1 MISLRSKTLRK
12 VFTCFIS
19 NEDREL
25 TLDECVRLLREEPR
39 NVERVFL
46 KLERERVIK
55 SRRRGKKRYF
65 SAAVDTMFYHHY
77 KTIFM
82 KRARI
87 EERLERALVSMKGV
101 RSCYAFGG
109 YMNMRG
115 DVDLVVVGDA
125 AGGAVEQRLLAAQ
138 ADIGRKVNVFKLT
151 PFQFGG
157 DAILRGMLGAEAVQL
172 V

>member
-12 VFTCFIS
+12 VFAWFVS

-25 TLDECVRLLREEPR
+25 TLERCIKLLREKPR

-46 KLERERVIK
+46 KLERERVLK
-55 SRRRGKKRYF
+55 SRRRGKQRYF
-65 SAAVDTMFYHHY
+65 SAAADTLFYHHY

-87 EERLERALVSMKGV
+87 EERLERALINMKGV
-101 RSCYAFGG
+101 QSCYAFGG

-125 AGGAVEQRLLAAQ
+125 AGGAVEQRLLTAQ
-138 ADIGRKVNVFKLT
+138 ADIGRRVNIFKLT